1 MHRLVL
7 PALTLG
13 IVACSS
19 DQFAAVSD
27 AAAVDDDDGI
37 DARRLD
43 ASDASPP
50 TTDGTPSDVSIDAFV
65 PPPPLNCLAPP
76 AKTILCDAFENS
88 AFPSPPV
95 YQSPQNTAP
104 VALGNKGYSA
114 THCASS
120 AITASGGAEIS
131 NLGFAYND
139 PGATSRYEL
148 SFAFRVIN
156 LPQTVAVRIAA
167 FSFLSANGPGLGQYS
182 FVADGSIAKLVVRTG
197 SGSTNEFALGGFTI
211 GTWHFAKLVVDVLN
225 IPSVSVTYDG
235 QSSQP
240 GMTAGLAS
248 TTDKSRNLT
257 FGAQRSTAGLGA
269 AIDVDDV
276 LLVAP

>member
-19 DQFAAVSD
+19 DQFTNTPDAAVEDSGTAD
-27 AAAVDDDDGI
+27 VARVDSG
-37 DARRLD
+37 
-43 ASDASPP
+43 DASP
-50 TTDGTPSDVSIDAFV
+50 TSDGAISDVSVDAFV
-65 PPPPLNCLAPP
+65 PPPALDCVTPP
-76 AKTILCDAFENS
+76 PKAILCDAFENS
-88 AFPSPPV
+88 AFPSPPI

-104 VALGNKGYSA
+104 VTLANKGYSP
-114 THCASS
+114 THCASG
-120 AITASGGAEIS
+120 AITASGGAEVS

-148 SFAFRVIN
+148 SFAFRVVN
-156 LPQTVAVRIAA
+156 LPPAVAVRFAA

-182 FVADGSIAKLVVRTG
+182 FVADGSIAKLIVKTG

-211 GTWHFAKLVVDVLN
+211 GTWHFAKLVVDVLG

-257 FGAQRSTAGLGA
+257 FGVQRSTAGLGA
-269 AIDVDDV
+269 AVDIDDV